1 VITVLS
7 LDKISPQEQ
16 FSGFKLDA
24 AKDLRVGFDEWAQ
37 ATVPVTDNTMTGRT
51 QGCITLLPTGNSTGS
66 VLMWHMA
73 TNQVVTRDQ
82 FTVLP
87 LTNDICKYITGLA
100 TKQGF
105 SRGYDPAVGA
115 IPVPA
120 QPMDP
125 VYDAATAQ
133 AAPPEMMAIDGRAT
147 ELHPTAEETLSGL
160 NAGVRLQPRG
170 NHIEAQSSL
179 AGATEQ
185 PAPDMGSNFTETG
198 VRWSRRLAGNAAEA
212 VPVLFSL
219 TDHAR
224 AEIRRQ
230 LLLVSDWRVTVYAL
244 KVSVRR
250 AMKDKP
256 VEAREAIIAELKQ
269 MLRLKVWHPV
279 HYSNLS
285 AAARKAILRTSMF
298 LKE

>member
-1 VITVLS
+1 MRAFDSTLPYVMTRLLLVFCVLFVASRINLQPKSLS

-24 AKDLRVGFDEWAQ
+24 AKDLRVGFGKWTQ

-51 QGCITLLPTGNSTGS
+51 QGCIALLPTGNSTGS

-82 FTVLP
+82 FKVLP
-87 LTNDICKYITGLA
+87 LTDDICKYITGLA

-115 IPVPA
+115 LPVPA

-125 VYDAATAQ
+125 VYDASTAQ
-133 AAPPEMMAIDGRAT
+133 AALPEMMAIDGRAT

-170 NHIEAQSSL
+170 NHIEAQSSP

-185 PAPDMGSNFTETG
+185 AAPDMGSNFTETG
-198 VRWSRRLAGNAAEA
+198 VTQPKPYPYCFLWQIMPARR
-212 VPVLFSL
+212 
-219 TDHAR
+219 
-224 AEIRRQ
+224 
-230 LLLVSDWRVTVYAL
+230 
-244 KVSVRR
+244 SVGSYF
-250 AMKDKP
+250 
-256 VEAREAIIAELKQ
+256 
-269 MLRLKVWHPV
+269 W
-279 HYSNLS
+279 
-285 AAARKAILRTSMF
+285 
-298 LKE
+298 